1 MSAPASNDQSEAPTL
16 AQCRRSVVGAWLRP
30 LAYGCV
36 GAGTTGLWCGGGED
50 WRHTGR
56 RSTSDQVRGEEAAL
70 NNHTNTPPHLA
81 AQGAC
86 ITGAFIAGACEENHN
101 VDSTQNQFIPLQ

>member
-1 MSAPASNDQSEAPTL
+1 M
-16 AQCRRSVVGAWLRP
+16 VGYVGAGTTGLWLVMWVLRP

-36 GAGTTGLWCGGGED
+36 GTETTGLWCGGGED
-50 WRHTGR
+50 WRHTVR

-86 ITGAFIAGACEENHN
+86 ITGAFMAGACGENHN
-101 VDSTQNQFIPLQ
+101 VDSTQNQFISLQ